1 MLGIG
6 FAILAAAGF
15 GFNTASIR
23 RGVLSASSSQGLY
36 YTVLLALP
44 LFFLAALISG
54 QLFEYDAF
62 STRDIIVLNIAGVVH
77 IFIGRYCNIR
87 AIDAIGA
94 NRAGPLVGM
103 STLVSVIVAVLFLS
117 EEMTWIKVG
126 GILLMMAGPTLVVR
140 GNRKE
145 DRAKRNAPV
154 PVAITPQTSTTET
167 FSPSTLTTTGAE
179 KKLPPM
185 PVVRMREGYFWGV
198 MAAAAWGVGPV
209 LMRSGMGDSGLGILG
224 GMTAYFAPSALL
236 ILGFFI
242 PGVFRQ
248 TMSIDP
254 SAQKWFLLST
264 ANSFTANVFRFMALS
279 LAPVSVVIPLVRTGV
294 IFAIFFNL
302 AINRRTE
309 SFDPMVIVGILVSVA
324 GAIVLVAL

>member
-15 GFNTASIR
+15 GFNAASIR

-54 QLFEYDAF
+54 QLFDYDVF

-103 STLVSVIVAVLFLS
+103 STLVSVIVAVIFLS
-117 EEMTWIKVG
+117 EEMTWVKVG
-126 GILLMMAGPTLVVR
+126 GILLMMVGPTLVVR
-140 GNRKE
+140 GNRKK
-145 DRAKRNAPV
+145 DRAKRNSPEAATPEADNPGTATATVASKASPAAP
-154 PVAITPQTSTTET
+154 T
-167 FSPSTLTTTGAE
+167 
-179 KKLPPM
+179 
-185 PVVRMREGYFWGV
+185 VRMREGYFWGV
-198 MAAAAWGVGPV
+198 LAAAAWGVGPV

-224 GMTAYFAPSALL
+224 GMTAYLAPSVLL
-236 ILGFFI
+236 VLGLFI
-242 PGVFRQ
+242 PGVFRK
-248 TMSIDP
+248 TMDIDP
-254 SAQKWFLLST
+254 SARKWFLLSMS
-264 ANSFTANVFRFMALS
+264 NSFVANLFRFMALS

-302 AINRRTE
+302 AVNRRTE
-309 SFDPMVIVGILVSVA
+309 SFDPMVIMGILVSVT
-324 GAIVLVAL
+324 GAVILVA

>member
-1 MLGIG
+1 MLGLGIG
-6 FAILAAAGF
+6 YAILAAAGF
-15 GFNTASIR
+15 GFNAASIR

-54 QLFEYDAF
+54 QLFEYDSF
-62 STRDIIVLNIAGVVH
+62 STRDIVVLNIAGVIH

-117 EEMTWIKVG
+117 EEMTWVKVG
-126 GILLMMAGPTLVVR
+126 GILLMMVGPMLVVR
-140 GNRKE
+140 GNRKK
-145 DRAKRNAPV
+145 DRAKRNAPAAV
-154 PVAITPQTSTTET
+154 TPLTSATET
-167 FSPSTLTTTGAE
+167 TSPSTLTTTVAG
-179 KKLPPM
+179 KQLPAM

-198 MAAAAWGVGPV
+198 LAAAAWGVGPV

-236 ILGFFI
+236 LLGFFI

-302 AINRRTE
+302 AVNRRTE

-324 GAIVLVAL
+324 GAIVLVA